1 MADLDKARKML
12 EYWSKPTR
20 KTRVNDFDNDE
31 LIQLYKD
38 GVSMYALALRYNKGQ
53 QFIKARLKRANVY
66 EGKDHVVNEELNK
79 RIREEAKKR
88 NEGGGR

>member
-20 KTRVNDFDNDE
+20 KTRVNDIDNDE
-31 LIQLYKD
+31 LIRLYTD

-53 QFIKARLKRANVY
+53 QFIKSRLIRANVY
-66 EGKDHVVNEELNK
+66 EGTEHKINKELNDK
-79 RIREEAKKR
+79 IREEAKKR
-88 NEGGGR
+88 NESGGR